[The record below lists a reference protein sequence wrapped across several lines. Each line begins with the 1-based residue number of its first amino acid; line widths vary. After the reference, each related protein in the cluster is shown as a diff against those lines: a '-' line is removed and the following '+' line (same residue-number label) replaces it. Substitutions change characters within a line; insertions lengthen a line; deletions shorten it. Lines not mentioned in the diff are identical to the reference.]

1 VIVMLRI
8 VAGLLAAVLAV
19 LPFCAEAQR
28 EAPCLRRDRD
38 DPARHVRSTTPSSLC
53 WVPIRNALDV
63 LESDGRLRRVSL
75 LAARSRDGLL
85 SEPTAGARH
94 LCDGASDF
102 GPLYRS
108 SDPSRGGGIGV
119 EVVGLLSRAAFLVT
133 SVCYNRLHHWGGRR
147 FGQTGNLRSWSK
159 AQEGDCAITGATT
172 IEIAQPKELARGK
185 MAVTADREEGVAAG
199 AICPAGP
206 R

>member
-1 VIVMLRI
+1 MLRI
-8 VAGLLAAVLAV
+8 VAGLLAAVLA
-19 LPFCAEAQR
+19 LLLFCAEAQR
-28 EAPCLRRDRD
+28 EAPCLRRDRED
-38 DPARHVRSTTPSSLC
+38 LARHVRSTTPSSLC

-147 FGQTGNLRSWSK
+147 FGQTGIEVVVEGAGRRLCHYWRDNNRDSSTQGTRTRQDGCDRRSR
-159 AQEGDCAITGATT
+159 GRGRRRCYLPGGTT
-172 IEIAQPKELARGK
+172 IAS
-185 MAVTADREEGVAAG
+185 
-199 AICPAGP
+199 
-206 R
+206 